1 MRYSNELLN
10 KKFEVLPKNI
20 KEMMGSL
27 KTAEIIQI
35 ITDKHQLHID
45 KAGILGD
52 EITYVMVGAEKATD
66 FIRNLKVQL
75 KLPDEQANAIAKDV
89 NEKLFLPMRES
100 LKETADSSVD
110 EPKVQQE
117 IHHPQLDQKPEEKP
131 DLEVKPQIEQKQE
144 KPINIIDKEEESKE
158 IKNQIIKQQAI
169 HQTAPPPVN
178 LPTAESL
185 GSQEQETPQ
194 IQDTNKK
201 TQPSDSVKVNEEQDS
216 IDITKKKPF
225 SADPYR
231 EPID

>member
-1 MRYSNELLN
+1 MKYTTEQLNQKYKMLPKKLQDFILSGESTNSVKVIGKKHNIHVDKIGLLGE
-10 KKFEVLPKNI
+10 EVWLTMLGANRAVDFIKNI
-20 KEMMGSL
+20 KARL
-27 KTAEIIQI
+27 
-35 ITDKHQLHID
+35 D
-45 KAGILGD
+45 
-52 EITYVMVGAEKATD
+52 
-66 FIRNLKVQL
+66 
-75 KLPDEQANAIAKDV
+75 LPDEQANAIAKDV

-178 LPTAESL
+178 LPTAES
-185 GSQEQETPQ
+185 SDNQEQEEPQ
-194 IQDTNKK
+194 VQDVNTKN
-201 TQPSDSVKVNEEQDS
+201 QPSDGVKG
-216 IDITKKKPF
+216 DIKQNIPDIEKKKPF